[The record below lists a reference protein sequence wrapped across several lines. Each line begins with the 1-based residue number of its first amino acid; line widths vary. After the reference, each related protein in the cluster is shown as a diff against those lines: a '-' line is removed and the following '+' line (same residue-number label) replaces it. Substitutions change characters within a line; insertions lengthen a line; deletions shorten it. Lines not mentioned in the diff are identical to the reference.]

1 MIRDGIM
8 TLSKSFT
15 DRDRAQMFV
24 ALRNIFPRSASELSK
39 LNNEQLY
46 GLYVSKVINK
56 PLKPS
61 QNGNV
66 IDITPLI
73 KDEWWKARPK
83 PKPTTESE
91 K

>member
-1 MIRDGIM
+1 MS
-8 TLSKSFT
+8 LLESFT
-15 DRDRAQMFV
+15 DRDRAQMFM
-24 ALRNIFPRSASELSK
+24 ALRDIFPRSASELSQ
-39 LNNEQLY
+39 LNKEQLY
-46 GLYVSKVINK
+46 GLYVSNVINK
-56 PLKPS
+56 PLKPT

-83 PKPTTESE
+83 PKPTESE